1 MSEPVRVRGHAT
13 AEEVVAVLAAL
24 SRQDVAEEP
33 TGYELWRR
41 RRLRAIR
48 NTARPL

>member
-1 MSEPVRVRGHAT
+1 MSEPVRMSGAAT
-13 AEEVVAVLAAL
+13 AEEVIAVLAAL
-24 SRQDVAEEP
+24 SRHDVEAEP

-48 NTARPL
+48 NTARPV